1 MEIFH
6 MELQRNKNIQ
16 PNKIISCSYEFC
28 VDNEPV
34 MTDSESL
41 VDLEHFSS
49 LGMNG
54 LSEKM
59 AFQLRFP
66 ICKIKKKK
74 KKERER
80 EIIFFSNKNTF

>member
-16 PNKIISCSYEFC
+16 PNKTISCGYEFC

-49 LGMNG
+49 VGMNG

-74 KKERER
+74 KNKERD
-80 EIIFFSNKNTF
+80 IIFFSNKNTF